1 VLHLGLEFSRLV
13 LVLRRLELSILVL
26 KFENIGL
33 GLGLEGPYVLSLVR
47 GLETILWLLYKLK
60 VLHFIFKFM
69 TKCNYACHV
78 IC

>member
-1 VLHLGLEFSRLV
+1 M
-13 LVLRRLELSILVL
+13 VLRRLELSIPVL

-60 VLHFIFKFM
+60 SFTFHF
-69 TKCNYACHV
+69 
-78 IC
+78 